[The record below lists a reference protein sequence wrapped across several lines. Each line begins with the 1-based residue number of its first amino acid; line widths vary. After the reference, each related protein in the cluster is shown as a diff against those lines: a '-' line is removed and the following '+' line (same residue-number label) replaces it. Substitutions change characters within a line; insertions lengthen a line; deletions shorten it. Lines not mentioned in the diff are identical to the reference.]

1 MLENMIN
8 IFKFESYK
16 ESDEEK
22 KLIIENSFGK
32 SSNQNSI
39 FLMKNNKFWSLNK
52 KYDKKK
58 EISIKYKINKNEK
71 DNNIFGPKF
80 ISNNKKKNKNN
91 F

>member
-32 SSNQNSI
+32 SSQNSI